1 MYLCR
6 SDCICVNI
14 GRQPYTNIPMKRI
27 YLLLLVATIGT
38 GAWGATTKNLSLKYH
53 TFTFRGSSS
62 YRMWTYNM
70 PEVHWSTSDSTVAVV
85 DQYGLIRP
93 IRPGET
99 TIAVE
104 TADGSQ
110 RDTCRVIVEYG
121 AFSHI
126 TSPTL
131 LKDGKWT
138 LIYHDGAPY
147 TLQQRPTGTTVW
159 LLHKDSVYT
168 FESQCGYLAATTNNG
183 KLDTVV
189 RRQSNTKWDIMP
201 YSDKN
206 LSVSVHNRKTRG
218 DVLCYDTDNHRFN
231 TLPHSQASHNVAVYQ
246 EAGTFLLE
254 VSSADTMGGYING
267 ASGHYEK
274 GTQVHIQAFPKEN
287 YHFIHWNDGNRDNPR
302 VVTVA
307 TSNISRIAYFS
318 PYEGSCGE
326 HLQWRYSQDTLY
338 ITGYGAMDNYTING
352 GAPWKILRKYITYI
366 QFPEGL
372 TKIGDYAFYYCTK
385 VEHIDIPSTVTHIGN
400 STFREC
406 SGLKSIIIPDNVTQ
420 IGSSSFSACTALR
433 DIVLSKRLHAIN
445 TYTFNECSALTHIDI
460 PDSVETIDKSA
471 FVRCTSLSEV
481 IMGSGVQSIGRY
493 TFSNCQALTLLS
505 MKSITPPV
513 IDSTLSVKPLPHL
526 TVSVPCGQKETYQA
540 AHKWQQLNIQ
550 ELPEHNLVLLT
561 DDSEHGYVNL
571 VGSDCS
577 TDSITI
583 AAVPA
588 TPYCFE
594 QWSDGVKDS
603 LRTIH
608 LTQDTMLLALFSDKT
623 PNMCGDSLYWEYN
636 NGIITISGKGD
647 MYDYTKTS
655 VPWLQYKDSIVT
667 IHIGDSV
674 TSLGRYAF
682 SECGQIEHVVIP
694 DNVKVIGD
702 YAFYNCT
709 YLKSVVVSNGSIGTC
724 AFAGC
729 IMLNDITISEH
740 VWCIGR
746 SAFLRTKWYDAQSDG
761 MVYAAHILYG
771 YKGKIE
777 RDTTLVVREGTKSI
791 SANAL
796 DDDHIVC
803 VTLPS
808 SMEYISPNFSLSKGL
823 SAIYMQSATPPNI
836 PSKVFQT
843 QQKTYTTV
851 FVPCGALD
859 AYRWESYWWELEH
872 LEEANNYNIVLYSN
886 FPQYGHGVVTHSRC
900 SEYHATIEAMSID
913 ERFQFVQWSDGSTDN
928 PRRLFVTRDTAL
940 TALFAPIYSGQCG
953 DNLQWE
959 YKPDNRTL
967 TITGS
972 GDMYDYASISAS
984 PWRYFRD
991 SIMTIDLPQSLT
1003 SIGRNAF
1010 YGCEY
1015 ASLITIPDSVVW
1027 VGQYAL
1033 SSTMWYDWQPEGPI
1047 YAGKAL
1053 YAYTT
1058 AIQGDSI
1065 VIDEGTV
1072 SISPSVFYRYTTY
1085 PATAWKFSITIPSS
1099 MSVIGKQ
1106 AFKDCYLTS
1115 ITCFAEEPP
1124 TCEAQVFYGVS
1135 KRTPVYVPASA
1146 IDDYKAA
1153 DQWKEFLNIYAI
1165 DSTNVATDI
1174 EEVTEMYLNKDNQ
1187 GGYMAPRKILYQGQV
1202 LIVRDGQVFTITGM
1216 RVR

>member
-6 SDCICVNI
+6 RESNY
-14 GRQPYTNIPMKRI
+14 PYYYLNKIMKRI
-27 YLLLLVATIGT
+27 SFLLLVVLMGT
-38 GAWGATTKNLSLKYH
+38 GAWGATPKNLSLKYH
-53 TFTFRGSSS
+53 TFTFHGTTS
-62 YRMWTYNM
+62 YRLWTFGI

-93 IRPGET
+93 IRPGEA

-104 TADGSQ
+104 TTDGSQ

-121 AFSHI
+121 AFTHI
-126 TSPTL
+126 TTPTQ

-138 LIYHDGAPY
+138 LIYHNGAPY
-147 TLQQRPTGTTVW
+147 TLQQRPTDATVW

-168 FESQCGYLAATTNNG
+168 FESPCGYLAATADNG
-183 KLDTVV
+183 RLDTVV
-189 RRQSNTKWDIMP
+189 RRQSNTEWDIMP
-201 YSDKN
+201 HGDKN

-218 DVLCYDTDNHRFN
+218 DVLYYDTDNQQFSTR
-231 TLPHSQASHNVAVYQ
+231 PYSHALHNAAIYQ
-246 EAGTFLLE
+246 EAATYLLE
-254 VSSADTMGGYING
+254 VSSADTIGGYTNG
-267 ASGHYEK
+267 GSGHYEK

-302 VVTVA
+302 VVTIA
-307 TSNISRIAYFS
+307 TSNLSRIASFS
-318 PYEGSCGE
+318 PLEGSCGE

-338 ITGYGAMDNYTING
+338 ITGYGAMDNYTPSG
-352 GAPWKILRKYITYI
+352 GAPWKILRKYITSI
-366 QFPEGL
+366 QLPEGL
-372 TKIGDYAFYYCTK
+372 TEIGNYAFYYCAK
-385 VEHIDIPSTVTHIGN
+385 VEHIDIPSTVTRIGN

-406 SGLKSIIIPDNVTQ
+406 SGLKSIIISDNVTQ
-420 IGSSSFSACTALR
+420 IGSSSFSACTALK
-433 DIVLSKRLHAIN
+433 DIVLSKRLRTIN
-445 TYTFNECSALTHIDI
+445 TDAFYECSALTHIDI
-460 PDSVETIDKSA
+460 PDSVETIGKSA
-471 FVRCTSLSEV
+471 FVKCTSLSEV
-481 IMGSGVQSIGRY
+481 VMGSGVQSIGRY
-493 TFSNCQALTLLS
+493 TFSSCPALTLLS

-513 IDSTLSVKPLPHL
+513 IDSTLSVKPLPQL
-526 TVSVPCGQKETYQA
+526 VVGVLCGQKEVYQA
-540 AHKWQQLNIQ
+540 ANKWQQLTIQ
-550 ELPEHNLVLLT
+550 ELPEHNLVLQT
-561 DDSEHGYVNL
+561 DDSKHGYVTI

-583 AAVPA
+583 AAVPIA
-588 TPYCFE
+588 PYHFE
-594 QWSDGVKDS
+594 QWDDGVKDS

-608 LTQDTMLLALFSDKT
+608 LTQDTMLIAQFSDPT
-623 PNMCGDSLYWEYN
+623 SAMCGDCLYWKYHD
-636 NGIITISGKGD
+636 GVITISGKGD

-655 VPWLQYKDSIVT
+655 VPWLPYKDSIVT

-674 TSLGRYAF
+674 TSIGRYTF
-682 SECGQIEHVVIP
+682 SECNQIEHVVIP
-694 DNVKVIGD
+694 DNVKIISD

-709 YLKSVVVSNGSIGTC
+709 NLKSVAVGNGTIGTC

-729 IMLNDITISEH
+729 TMLTDITISEH

-746 SAFLRTKWYDAQSDG
+746 SAFSRTMWYDAQPDG
-761 MVYAAHILYG
+761 MVYVAHILYG
-771 YKGKIE
+771 YKGEIE

-791 SANAL
+791 STNAL

-803 VTLPS
+803 ITLPS
-808 SMEYISPNFSLSKGL
+808 SLEYISPNFSRSKGL
-823 SAIYMQSATPPNI
+823 SAIYLQSMTPPEISSNT
-836 PSKVFQT
+836 FQT

-859 AYRWESYWWELEH
+859 AYRWATYWRELEH
-872 LEEANNYNIVLYSN
+872 IEETNNYKVVLYSN
-886 FPQYGHGVVTHSRC
+886 FPKYGHGVVTHNRC
-900 SEYHATIEAMSID
+900 PEYHVTIEAMSMD
-913 ERFQFVQWSDGSTDN
+913 ERFQFVQWSDGNTDN
-928 PRRLFVTRDTAL
+928 PRSVFVTQDTAL
-940 TALFAPIYSGQCG
+940 TAIFALSYSGQCG
-953 DNLQWE
+953 DDLQWE
-959 YKPDNRTL
+959 YKPDSRTL

-972 GDMYDYASISAS
+972 GAMYDYASISAS

-991 SIMTIDLPQSLT
+991 SIMTIELPPSLT
-1003 SIGRNAF
+1003 SIGSDAF

-1027 VGQYAL
+1027 VGQSAL
-1033 SSTMWYDWQPEGPI
+1033 SRTMWYNWQPEGPI

-1058 AIQGDSI
+1058 TIQGDSI

-1099 MSVIGKQ
+1099 MSVIGKY
-1106 AFKDCYLTS
+1106 AFRDCYLTS
-1115 ITCFAEEPP
+1115 ITCYAEEPP

-1165 DSTNVATDI
+1165 DPTNVATDI
-1174 EEVTEMYLNKDNQ
+1174 EEAISIYSDEDRQDDT
-1187 GGYMAPRKILYQGQV
+1187 MAPRKILHNGQV
-1202 LIVRDGQVFTITGM
+1202 LIIRDGQAFTIMGV